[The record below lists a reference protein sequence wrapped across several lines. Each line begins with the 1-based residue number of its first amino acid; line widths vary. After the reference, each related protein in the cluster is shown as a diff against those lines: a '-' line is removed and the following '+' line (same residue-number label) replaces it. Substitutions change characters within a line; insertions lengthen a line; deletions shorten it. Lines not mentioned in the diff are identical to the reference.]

1 MNELVEF
8 ELEKVVQVRKWLKFA
23 NITICL
29 YKVGYNLA
37 PEGQRKLFRLIYQY
51 ITNHRNSRWIARQS
65 FAFGPDVAAFTV
77 LSKDLPK
84 IQKAIAN
91 ILQNPL
97 YLTQNYI
104 PVEKN
109 SLIETVLPFLAV
121 KKKKIWKIKQL
132 EA

>member
-1 MNELVEF
+1 MNKLAELK
-8 ELEKVVQVRKWLKFA
+8 LEKVVQVRRWLQFA

-51 ITNHRNSRWIARQS
+51 ITNHKNSRWIARQS

-84 IQKAIAN
+84 IQKTITN
-91 ILQNPL
+91 ILQDPR

-109 SLIETVLPFLAV
+109 SLIETVLPFLAI

>member
-1 MNELVEF
+1 MNGLSELEF
-8 ELEKVVQVRKWLKFA
+8 EKVVKVRKWLQFA

-51 ITNHRNSRWIARQS
+51 IANHKNSRWIARQS
-65 FAFGPDVAAFTV
+65 FAFAPDVAAFTV

-91 ILQNPL
+91 ILQNPRH
-97 YLTQNYI
+97 LTQSYI

-109 SLIETVLPFLAV
+109 SLIETVLPFWTI

-132 EA
+132 EP